1 MRTPD
6 NPPDRPVDHLCEL
19 ADQVAAGLLDRTL
32 PKPRWTHEAHLLA
45 CISLVRRHGPAA
57 ALRILRASIPRYNE
71 ATGVANTT
79 TGGYHDTITVYF
91 VWAIDRLLGDGMD
104 TASVLR
110 DPAVER
116 TALLAWWDR
125 ETLMSPTA
133 RARWVAP
140 TMTVGIAHANPTEW
154 LQPDLID
161 A

>member
-1 MRTPD
+1 MRTPH
-6 NPPDRPVDHLCEL
+6 NMPDRPVDHLCEL

-45 CISLVRRHGPAA
+45 CVSLVRRLGPAE
-57 ALRILRASIPRYNE
+57 ALRILRASIPPYNE

-133 RARWVAP
+133 RLRWVTP
-140 TMTVGIAHANPTEW
+140 TRSVDIGKATPMEW
-154 LQPDLID
+154 LQPELTD